1 MIMDM
6 NGTCV
11 KVVTIQTPTILGKDL
26 LVCATFDRNVGL
38 FCIPTSLSSYD
49 PFPSQEA
56 IFSFLFEIDLADIYV
71 HHMYAWYDIF
81 LEIPVLFKA
90 YYQKNAFICEYIYV
104 ELKGLKSGFSQ
115 V

>member
-1 MIMDM
+1 M

-11 KVVTIQTPTILGKDL
+11 KVVTIQTPPILGKDL

-56 IFSFLFEIDLADIYV
+56 IFSFLFEIDLADICTS
-71 HHMYAWYDIF
+71 YDIF

-90 YYQKNAFICEYIYV
+90 YYQKNAFICEYIC
-104 ELKGLKSGFSQ
+104 
-115 V
+115 